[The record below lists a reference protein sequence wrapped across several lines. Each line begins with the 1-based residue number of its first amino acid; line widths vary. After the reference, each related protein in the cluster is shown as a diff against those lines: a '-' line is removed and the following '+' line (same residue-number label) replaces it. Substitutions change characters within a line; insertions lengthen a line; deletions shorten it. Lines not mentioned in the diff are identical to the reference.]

1 MPQIVDFNNNRIFNN
16 SLPVNTGLEL
26 FAETNAFITSS
37 DNLFIDRIIVTA
49 TGDGYTTEP
58 SIILTMVTGSVIA
71 SASTFTTTENNKLSS
86 VRLTYPGLF
95 SLNSSISGSVSGSVG
110 AGASVFVSTTRT
122 KQINSF
128 NTNSAV
134 YDAFN
139 AAKDKIR
146 LVLYT
151 KKGEVPR
158 MPELGT
164 RMYSKLLDFEQIH
177 SLDDFVNQLKLLIT
191 EDINNQVPEV
201 QVLEA
206 RVNESETDLDK
217 NKIGISLVFRHILQQ
232 KTSTIDLSLN
242 DSNLSALREHFTDEN
257 NDQRAIR
264 YLG

>member
-1 MPQIVDFNNNRIFNN
+1 MAQIVDFSNNRIFSN
-16 SLPVNTGLEL
+16 SNPVNTGLEL

-49 TGDGYTTEP
+49 TGSGYTTEP

-71 SASTFTTTENNKLSS
+71 SASAFTTIENNKLLT
-86 VRLTYPGLF
+86 VRLTSSGLF
-95 SLNSSISGSVSGSVG
+95 SLNSSISGSVSGG
-110 AGASVFVSTTRT
+110 NGTGASVFVSTTKT

-128 NTNSAV
+128 NTNQAV

-158 MPELGT
+158 MPNLGT
-164 RMYSKLLDFEQIH
+164 RIYSKLLDFDQIH
-177 SLDDFVNQLKLLIT
+177 SLDDFVDQLKILIT
-191 EDINNQVPEV
+191 DDIREQVPEV

-206 RVNESETDLDK
+206 RVNESETDLNK
-217 NKIGISLVFRHILQQ
+217 NKIGISLIFRHILQH

-257 NDQRAIR
+257 SDQRAIR